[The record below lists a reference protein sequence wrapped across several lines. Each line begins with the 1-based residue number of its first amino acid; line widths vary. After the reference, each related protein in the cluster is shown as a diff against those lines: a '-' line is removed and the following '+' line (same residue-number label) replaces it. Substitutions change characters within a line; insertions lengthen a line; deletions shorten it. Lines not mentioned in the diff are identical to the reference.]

1 MVNCYTTILLIA
13 FVAISNAF
21 TISQTSAR
29 AATDLKMTVLN
40 YNGKKVNF
48 KAGSPL
54 KNAVGKLGV
63 KPRYSCKK

>member
-1 MVNCYTTILLIA
+1 MINKYTALLLIA
-13 FVAISNAF
+13 FVALNNAF
-21 TISQTSAR
+21 TMSPPSTRSS
-29 AATDLKMTVLN
+29 TTLEMTVLN

-63 KPRYSCKK
+63 KPKYSCKK